1 MKIYFRVETIRPDQ
15 RQFRQTSLEL
25 NSTYDYPVYVEIE
38 LDDEHK
44 QEVELPADDYLGDAN
59 STVINLA
66 GLRELADKFDLVF
79 INKDSPSGYND
90 EDDNDP
96 DEWDE

>member
-1 MKIYFRVETIRPDQ
+1 MKVYFRVETIRPDQ

-25 NSTYDYPVYVEIE
+25 NSTYDYPVYVEIK
-38 LDDEHK
+38 LDDAHK
-44 QEVELPADDYLGDAN
+44 QEVKLIVDTNLEELN